1 MTSAVQPLG
10 EIAKKESK
18 SCAATLVRTTMRS
31 SFPRF
36 NQFYTLTIESR
47 TVSSGT
53 ARQKKVK
60 REIVMKKSIGD
71 FFDSDG
77 FFAKSIYMK
86 TVATFA
92 AKVEKEMVAELT
104 KKQA

>member
-1 MTSAVQPLG
+1 MKSAVQPLG
-10 EIAKKESK
+10 EVAKKGSK
-18 SCAATLVRTTMRS
+18 TCASTLVQTTVRS
-31 SFPRF
+31 SLPRF
-36 NQFYTLTIESR
+36 NQYYTLTIESR

-60 REIVMKKSIGD
+60 RNIEMKKSIGD

-77 FFAKSIYMK
+77 YFAKAIFMK
-86 TVATFA
+86 TVVAFA

-104 KKQA
+104 KKQS